1 MSSFVKQL
9 IATLEE
15 QLQQRPNDS
24 SVKAR
29 LNQLYAERTRHDKA
43 VIAATTVLCMQLL
56 EQKKLGKLDKKVKV
70 KRSNPEPLAVPPPPA
85 GRNITCCDCAQEF
98 FFAQKEEELFLA
110 EGMQPR
116 KRCAPCLKVKKDNQ
130 PQPIEL
136 CCVGCKGTFTFSVA
150 SQKNFKAQGWAAP
163 KRCHNCRAAKKTK
176 QVAAALLVTDLEA
189 GAVAYDADGNV
200 MDSAKLLATAQIE
213 AGPLCAPSTE

>member
-1 MSSFVKQL
+1 MSSLAIKQL

-29 LNQLYAERTRHDKA
+29 LDKLYAERTDAEKA
-43 VIAATTVLCMQLL
+43 VIAATTAKMQQQEL
-56 EQKKLGKLDKKVKV
+56 EQKKLDKKMKI
-70 KRSNPEPLAVPPPPA
+70 KRYEPEAEYVPPPPA

-98 FFAQKEEELFLA
+98 FFNQKEEELFLA

-200 MDSAKLLATAQIE
+200 MDSAKLLATAQSE

>member
-1 MSSFVKQL
+1 MSTLAIKQL

-24 SVKAR
+24 SVKAQ
-29 LNQLYAERTRHDKA
+29 LNQLYAERTDAEKA
-43 VIAATTVLCMQLL
+43 AIAATTAKMQQQEL
-56 EQKKLGKLDKKVKV
+56 EQKKRDKKVKV

-98 FFAQKEEELFLA
+98 FFNQKEEELFLA

-200 MDSAKLLATAQIE
+200 MDSAKLLATAQSE